1 MIALIFLVLAFCLG
15 ATSFENGSSFYA
27 LMVFVIVALAGVII
41 GSAVEAVMK
50 ELLAP
55 FVWHMVTRLRVALLP
70 ARPRRSHSGPS
81 S

>member
-1 MIALIFLVLAFCLG
+1 MLAVLFLILAFCLG
-15 ATSFENGSSFYA
+15 ATAFENGNSLYA
-27 LMVFVIVALAGVII
+27 LVVFVVVALAGVVI
-41 GSAVEAVMK
+41 GSVVEAVMK

-55 FVWHMVTRLRVALLP
+55 FVWQAVTRLRAVLLP